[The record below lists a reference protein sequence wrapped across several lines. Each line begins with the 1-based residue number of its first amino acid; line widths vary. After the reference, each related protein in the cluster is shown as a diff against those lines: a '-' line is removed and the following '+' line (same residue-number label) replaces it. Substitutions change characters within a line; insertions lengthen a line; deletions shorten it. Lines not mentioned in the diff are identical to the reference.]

1 MATPAMQEIVDT
13 MLADFDRDPVEALNR
28 RPQKFDASGQPV
40 GPETVFSPWD
50 LRAGRDISGRDKV
63 RKSLSMLD
71 HGVLIRLGDVL
82 PGRAP
87 CGEAD
92 RAELLV
98 DRLEHRTLAAMQA
111 ADLAAAR
118 LPESPWSD
126 DYWALYLGVLG
137 KRYADDHFPRA
148 DDWHANYDYIQRHPA
163 RDIVARENAAAI
175 DLLSPAEKYDIL
187 VGDTAMGL
195 TQRMWAEGKYY
206 YDRDGEVEPWMGI
219 CHGWAPASYCLP
231 RPRHAV
237 ELLAADGRT
246 RLRFYPADIKGL
258 ATLLWANADTVS
270 RFVGGRCNDKKPE
283 VDASGRLTSERC
295 FDTNPGTFHLAVVNQ
310 LGVARRSAVMDA
322 TFDYEVWNQPLY
334 GYRYALFNPQ
344 TRRYA
349 PDLAAA
355 TVSRADYTRDHFRA
369 RRATPAAAFVGV
381 MMQLTYV
388 VETAPTHAVDDGPG
402 DDRLRTAR
410 YLYDLELDA
419 DGNIIGGEWY
429 TNKHPDFLWTPPPN
443 TRARTPADALLTGTW
458 APGAPVPEAWRRPA
472 WRASDSASP
481 SALATIIEA
490 LIERS
495 RG

>member
-1 MATPAMQEIVDT
+1 MQEIVNT
-13 MLADFDRDPVEALNR
+13 MLEDFDRDPVEALNR
-28 RPQKFDASGQPV
+28 RPTKFDADGQPV
-40 GPETVFSPWD
+40 GTETVFSPWD
-50 LRAGRDISGRDKV
+50 LRAGRDISGRDQS
-63 RKSLSMLD
+63 RKALSMLD

-87 CGEAD
+87 CAEAD

-111 ADLAAAR
+111 ADLSAAR
-118 LPESPWSD
+118 LAESPWSD

-137 KRYADDHFPRA
+137 KRYADDSFPGA
-148 DDWHANYDYIQRHPA
+148 EDWQENYDYIQRHPA
-163 RDIVARENAAAI
+163 RDIVARADAGAI

-206 YDRDGEVEPWMGI
+206 HDHNGEVEPWMGI

-231 RPRHAV
+231 RPLRAV
-237 ELLAADGRT
+237 DVLAADGRT
-246 RLRFYPADIKGL
+246 QLRFYPSDIKALG
-258 ATLLWANADTVS
+258 TLLWANADTVS
-270 RFVGGRCNDKKPE
+270 RFVGGRCNDKKPA
-283 VDASGRLTSERC
+283 VDASGRLVSERC
-295 FDTNPGTFHLAVVNQ
+295 FDTNPGTFHLSVVNQ
-310 LGVARRSAVMDA
+310 IGVCRRSAVIDA
-322 TFDYEVWNQPLY
+322 TFDYEVWNQPIQ

-344 TRRYA
+344 TRRYV

-355 TVSRADYTRDHFRA
+355 TVSRAAYTRDHF
-369 RRATPAAAFVGV
+369 AAHRGSGAVAFVGV
-381 MMQLTYV
+381 MMQLSYV
-388 VETAPTHAVDDGPG
+388 VETNPSHALTDSPTRDKV
-402 DDRLRTAR
+402 RTAR

-419 DGNIIGGEWY
+419 NGQIIGGEWY

-443 TRARTPADALLTGTW
+443 TRARTPADALLSGSWAAGT
-458 APGAPVPEAWRRPA
+458 PVPEGWRRPA

-481 SALATIIEA
+481 SPLAAIVEA

>member
-1 MATPAMQEIVDT
+1 MQEIVDT
-13 MLADFDRDPVEALNR
+13 MLADFDRDPVEALQR
-28 RPQKFDASGQPV
+28 RPPKFDANDQEV
-40 GPETVFSPWD
+40 GPETVFSPDD
-50 LRAGRDISGRDKV
+50 LRAGRDISGRDRV
-63 RKSLSMLD
+63 RKTLAMLD
-71 HGVLIRLGDVL
+71 QGVLIRLGDVL

-87 CGEAD
+87 CAEAD

-111 ADLAAAR
+111 ADLGAVR
-118 LPESPWSD
+118 LAESPWSD

-137 KRYADDHFPRA
+137 KRYADPRFPRS
-148 DDWHANYDYIQRHPA
+148 DDWHENYLYTQRHPA
-163 RDIVARENAAAI
+163 GDIVARADAGAI

-206 YDRDGEVEPWMGI
+206 YDRDGEVESWMGI

-231 RPRHAV
+231 RPRRAV
-237 ELLAADGRT
+237 DVLAADGRT
-246 RLRFYPADIKGL
+246 RLRFYPSDIKGL

-270 RFVGGRCNDKKPE
+270 RFVGGRCNDKQPA

-310 LGVARRSAVMDA
+310 LGVARRSAVIDA

-344 TRRYA
+344 TRRYT

-355 TVSRADYTRDHFRA
+355 TVSRADYTRDHFRT
-369 RRATPAAAFVGV
+369 RRAPAAAAFVGV

-388 VETAPTHAVDDGPG
+388 VETVPTHAAEDAPG
-402 DDRLRTAR
+402 NDRLRTVR

-419 DGNIIGGEWY
+419 AGEIIGGEWY
-429 TNKHPDFLWTPPPN
+429 TNKHPDFLWTPPPD
-443 TRARTPADALLTGTW
+443 TRARTPADALLTGSW
-458 APGAPVPEAWRRPA
+458 APGTAVPEAWRRPA

-481 SALATIIEA
+481 SALAAIVEA